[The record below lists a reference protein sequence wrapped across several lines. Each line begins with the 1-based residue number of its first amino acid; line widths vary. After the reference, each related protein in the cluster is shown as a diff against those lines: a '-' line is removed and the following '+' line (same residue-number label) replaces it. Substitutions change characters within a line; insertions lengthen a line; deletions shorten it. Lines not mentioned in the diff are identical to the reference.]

1 MHNNGQSKKK
11 QQLDGRGYKRMQ
23 SKSLESK
30 GYSES
35 IVTRRLHQNSDLEV
49 RKCGKTCKRGPVWSC
64 DANST

>member
-1 MHNNGQSKKK
+1 
-11 QQLDGRGYKRMQ
+11 MQ